1 MLSASSVGF
10 RPLPGSTSRC
20 TVVAGI
26 KTSAPTIAP
35 HGASIRFE
43 RVVAGFALLAL
54 LAAQWTLFSYIHGTN
69 YAGGDGKMAQATILA
84 AVNFTAP
91 FQLTT
96 LSPIQGV
103 GSQLLPLNVWAN
115 PAYWPFHFL
124 DKTLAS
130 DVSALIAL
138 MIFASACYVMAR
150 CFDVGVIASAIAA
163 QLCIVM
169 FAPMVLVLK
178 LPTVFCINP
187 GNAIAYAPH
196 MVALGL
202 LARIEP
208 GSWRRIALI
217 SAGIFALMFYSLCC
231 DPLWTMVDGIS
242 WSVAF
247 AVAVLSPLHLKT
259 IALRAAALGCCGM
272 VLFLAGALEYLRTLS
287 QYTARV
293 QFPAVADR
301 PHLFAYVST
310 AFTSP
315 ITEYL
320 YLSCTL
326 GWLLGIALLR
336 GRTRWLCL
344 AAAATFLGYI
354 AYSAL
359 YLLLEGVPWTPPIP
373 SYVEQC
379 VFPLYVAAGVAGYWG
394 AVGAAAQI
402 KPPAAI
408 SSAFEPMRDVVE
420 TIDSIDIRAS
430 LQRLRSCVHVMV
442 QQVRIAAIRH
452 RNLRFAR
459 ALLPLSRLLVPRMTL
474 TAAGIGSEGRPRS
487 RMPFS
492 AILGG
497 FIAVAV
503 VPAALMDFARSH
515 AEYTEYFNEPW
526 PNEPEL
532 VAYFKTK
539 IGRAIGQP
547 IRGSVD
553 FWSYAFELLLTQTAL
568 WTNAVHTIDEY
579 SQLVSPQ
586 ALYSVNAILKNNVT
600 GALNWFA
607 PLPGPSWDIFFKT
620 LQVLGVRYYVADP
633 VSAVWAE
640 KAGFPHFTF
649 PRRPLSGATG
659 LWHIYEFPRPNVGD
673 YSPTEVVI
681 ATSGPEMAAAMRT
694 ETFDF
699 TKQVVLSKA
708 QPQRLVPARDMRLS
722 LIHDGF
728 HLSGHSNGTSL
739 VILPQQFS
747 HCLRAHDER
756 VRIVRAD
763 LLMAGVIFSGDVDT
777 DILFEY
783 GIFTPGCRRGDLAD
797 MRRLQINID
806 SRMPHLASDR
816 LFLDWNGSLA
826 KLRAAVHALK

>member
-1 MLSASSVGF
+1 
-10 RPLPGSTSRC
+10 
-20 TVVAGI
+20 
-26 KTSAPTIAP
+26 
-35 HGASIRFE
+35 
-43 RVVAGFALLAL
+43 
-54 LAAQWTLFSYIHGTN
+54 
-69 YAGGDGKMAQATILA
+69 
-84 AVNFTAP
+84 
-91 FQLTT
+91 
-96 LSPIQGV
+96 
-103 GSQLLPLNVWAN
+103 
-115 PAYWPFHFL
+115 
-124 DKTLAS
+124 
-130 DVSALIAL
+130 
-138 MIFASACYVMAR
+138 
-150 CFDVGVIASAIAA
+150 
-163 QLCIVM
+163 
-169 FAPMVLVLK
+169 
-178 LPTVFCINP
+178 
-187 GNAIAYAPH
+187 
-196 MVALGL
+196 
-202 LARIEP
+202 
-208 GSWRRIALI
+208 
-217 SAGIFALMFYSLCC
+217 
-231 DPLWTMVDGIS
+231 
-242 WSVAF
+242 
-247 AVAVLSPLHLKT
+247 
-259 IALRAAALGCCGM
+259 
-272 VLFLAGALEYLRTLS
+272 
-287 QYTARV
+287 
-293 QFPAVADR
+293 
-301 PHLFAYVST
+301 
-310 AFTSP
+310 
-315 ITEYL
+315 
-320 YLSCTL
+320 
-326 GWLLGIALLR
+326 
-336 GRTRWLCL
+336 
-344 AAAATFLGYI
+344 
-354 AYSAL
+354 
-359 YLLLEGVPWTPPIP
+359 
-373 SYVEQC
+373 
-379 VFPLYVAAGVAGYWG
+379 
-394 AVGAAAQI
+394 
-402 KPPAAI
+402 
-408 SSAFEPMRDVVE
+408 
-420 TIDSIDIRAS
+420 
-430 LQRLRSCVHVMV
+430 MV
-442 QQVRIAAIRH
+442 QRVRIAAIRH

-459 ALLPLSRLLVPRMTL
+459 ALLPVSRLLVPHMTL
-474 TAAGIGSEGRPRS
+474 TAAGIGSEGHPRS
-487 RMPFS
+487 RMRFF

-503 VPAALMDFARSH
+503 IPAALMDFARSH

-532 VAYFKTK
+532 VADFKTK

-547 IRGSVD
+547 IRGSVA

-586 ALYSVNAILKNNVT
+586 AVYSANAILKNNVT
-600 GALNWFA
+600 GVLNWFA

-659 LWHIYEFPRPNVGD
+659 LWHIYEFPQPNVGD

-681 ATSGPEMAAAMRT
+681 ATSGPEMAAVMRT

-747 HCLRAHDER
+747 HCLRARDER

-797 MRRLQINID
+797 IRRLQMNID
-806 SRMPHLASDR
+806 SRMPHLAGDR